1 MELYTEYM
9 VARKRSPAD
18 IVISVLAVICAAL
31 ITFIA
36 LQFIFQP
43 IYGTFVLLGI
53 AALWYFGVRFVLSSR
68 SLEFEYC
75 ITEGVM
81 DIDVIKGKSRR
92 KRIASVDL
100 RCVEIIAPATVD
112 YANEYERSN
121 IQKKIDA
128 SKGDSEVIDFFAIY
142 HEKEQLTRVIF
153 TPNESM
159 LNMMKK
165 TNPSH
170 TFLE

>member
-9 VARKRSPAD
+9 VARKRGPAD

-43 IYGTFVLLGI
+43 IYGTFVLLAI
-53 AALWYFGVRFVLSSR
+53 AALWYGVHFIIGSR
-68 SLEFEYC
+68 NLEFEYC
-75 ITEGVM
+75 ITEGIM

-92 KRIASVDL
+92 KRIASIDL

-128 SKGDSEVIDFFAIY
+128 SKGDPQVIDFFAIY

-159 LNMMKK
+159 LEMMKK